1 MLRAEIQ
8 TTHQLSTALEL
19 HQQKQFS
26 LDLTA
31 MKHLVRN
38 LHRSI
43 SKAEFEQVC
52 PWWLDS
58 RRTSTACHHLEC
70 KRRSRLELTIHP
82 GKKLN
87 IFNFWKIRRESWNSF
102 EFVMIFCW
110 LDRQMLRVSVKRARK
125 RFRDPS
131 VKCTVYINKAPSNG
145 LRDVAGLR
153 NWVVHKCKQ
162 KNVILSKILIL
173 SFHEFFVDTT
183 CPGLLCKI
191 STTLKNN
198 SSNRYEEKSV
208 Q

>member
-1 MLRAEIQ
+1 MAWNLQACIMKCCGLKYKLDLIQ

-19 HQQKQFS
+19 HQQKLFS

-87 IFNFWKIRRESWNSF
+87 IFNFWKIRRESWNSV

-110 LDRQMLRVSVKRARK
+110 LDSQMLRVSVKRARK

-153 NWVVHKCKQ
+153 NWAVVQ
-162 KNVILSKILIL
+162 NVNKKM
-173 SFHEFFVDTT
+173 SFFWKF
-183 CPGLLCKI
+183 
-191 STTLKNN
+191 
-198 SSNRYEEKSV
+198 
-208 Q
+208 

>member
-1 MLRAEIQ
+1 MKSKLVFETTLQASWKGALMYEMLRAEIQ

-19 HQQKQFS
+19 HQQKLFS

-87 IFNFWKIRRESWNSF
+87 MLNFWKIRREICCLNFSLLWFSADLT
-102 EFVMIFCW
+102 VDSQI
-110 LDRQMLRVSVKRARK
+110 LRVSVKRVRK

-131 VKCTVYINKAPSNG
+131 VKCSVYI
-145 LRDVAGLR
+145 
-153 NWVVHKCKQ
+153 KQ
-162 KNVILSKILIL
+162 AC
-173 SFHEFFVDTT
+173 ETE
-183 CPGLLCKI
+183 
-191 STTLKNN
+191 
-198 SSNRYEEKSV
+198 SSRM
-208 Q
+208 